1 MNKMLTSYT
10 SNSHPWWHMINE
22 DFPEKVPGVVGIYNG
37 FAPTLFISDV
47 EMINELYVTKNKY
60 FDKEKQIV
68 QFFIP

>member
-1 MNKMLTSYT
+1 
-10 SNSHPWWHMINE
+10 MINE

-60 FDKEKQIV
+60 FDKEKQIRTV
-68 QFFIP
+68 FYPLMGDTIIFAPSNEEW